1 MLVVVGVLLFLYLF
15 GYHFP
20 SQAQLESTGL
30 PPKPEVFVNREQ
42 EQFDIINSLTTSGP
56 NHSRIVTVTGAPGH
70 GKSALATVCG
80 YTLHNMG
87 VRVRHIDLEGVCTIE
102 DFIDGILDTLS
113 SGTNQKRPTQINL
126 MQRVKKVVNTVI
138 LILDNVDCFTLSGS
152 QKENFTSMI
161 KGVVHNSNGSIK
173 VMITTQYKVS
183 FKDRGLQ
190 VAIRNLTLQHSLEL
204 FTRHNPSISPEKA
217 LPLVLYTDG
226 IPLALEIL
234 SRLLQIESLTV
245 EELLEKLQSDP
256 LEQLSEENI
265 EYGMKRIFTIA
276 TNYLSENDRMCF
288 VLASLFPSSFEEHTA
303 TSVLIHFVK
312 DTGCLHRLRSRSL
325 IEYTYR
331 NRVKR
336 YHVLNLLKQH
346 GNDIRPNHINVTEF
360 QVHLTLHHMSH
371 PLQTQTH
378 QQWVLQD
385 HLNTETHT
393 VRYLMENFNLTRNS
407 IVMEDEVKT
416 VVHFAVESFDLL
428 PFHHPLHVVEA
439 FWVNIQ
445 DMCRETIRHGVS
457 TGTCQTNFP
466 DCLKFYLKVAQVSFH
481 SKQTHLLEGADFE
494 NLSDLQVGSL
504 IEAGCVDVSTAVKL
518 LVYTAKYV
526 EKQGNTTAYQE
537 LLSTIQTLQNRTI
550 TKSDLE
556 QVVEYDIGTI
566 LYELAEYDLAIEFLN
581 ACSNTSKRSQATK
594 LIVESY
600 KETGR
605 WAEAEDV
612 TTRTKDLLFQQTKD
626 LNALIGVIGESNYS
640 SPEMYDKHNMHHI
653 NRTMPLIVMFST
665 VFKLHGE
672 SMMDLVD
679 MMLSL
684 NNTVFA
690 EEVNEDLQTFTLNTK
705 QFVDNITEAGVYLM
719 SLMEVQCTGDGD
731 RGTTENCM
739 TAVKLYG
746 DVQKVRFPLTTLLAR
761 LLHTHVKCMLQLELQ
776 TSEKVQNL
784 LYERHNWFI
793 RYKDSFDATR
803 VGLKVEREFMG
814 KVLDE
819 VEQSRN
825 QALKE
830 DLLLQF
836 NMGQFLALFYT
847 RAGKLTQAKLIA
859 DNALHFLP
867 NVEIERKT
875 HRYLQLQFLLA
886 RIQYSLGN
894 YSVALEILKNC
905 SLTIAESD
913 LRLPILADPAGKELM
928 KAYHDLIPS
937 ELQVVFDVMTAVK
950 RTVLARVSDL
960 KYSRSEELALFI
972 VLFVTLYVTMVG
984 AVVSIIDGHYFI
996 YQLYTSRSPLYKT
1009 YYTTLYTDMS
1019 MERPFLSLIIW
1030 TRLPQLVKYVLFTVS
1045 TAMIGSVAY
1054 YVHWHLYY
1062 ILYYFNFV

>member
-1 MLVVVGVLLFLYLF
+1 M
-15 GYHFP
+15 
-20 SQAQLESTGL
+20 
-30 PPKPEVFVNREQ
+30 K
-42 EQFDIINSLTTSGP
+42 IW
-56 NHSRIVTVTGAPGH
+56 
-70 GKSALATVCG
+70 
-80 YTLHNMG
+80 
-87 VRVRHIDLEGVCTIE
+87 
-102 DFIDGILDTLS
+102 
-113 SGTNQKRPTQINL
+113 
-126 MQRVKKVVNTVI
+126 
-138 LILDNVDCFTLSGS
+138 
-152 QKENFTSMI
+152 
-161 KGVVHNSNGSIK
+161 
-173 VMITTQYKVS
+173 
-183 FKDRGLQ
+183 
-190 VAIRNLTLQHSLEL
+190 NLTLQHSLQL
-204 FTRHNPSISPEKA
+204 FTHHNPNISPEEA

-234 SRLLQIESLTV
+234 SLLLQIEGLTV
-245 EELLEKLQSDP
+245 GELLEKLPSDP
-256 LEQLSEENI
+256 LESLSEDNI

-288 VLASLFPSSFEEHTA
+288 VLASLFPSSFAEHTA
-303 TSVLIHFVK
+303 TSVLTHFVN
-312 DTGCLHRLRSRSL
+312 DTGCLRRLQSRSL
-325 IEYTYR
+325 IEYSYR

-336 YHVLNLLKQH
+336 YHVLSLLKQH
-346 GNDIRPNHINVTEF
+346 GNDIRPDHIGVTEF

-378 QQWVLQD
+378 QQWVLQE

-407 IVMEDEVKT
+407 IATEGEVRI

-445 DMCRETIRHGVS
+445 DMCRETIQQAVS
-457 TGTCQTNFP
+457 TGECQTNFP

-481 SKQTHLLEGADFE
+481 SKRTHLLEGADFE
-494 NLSDLQVGSL
+494 NLGELQVGSL
-504 IEAGCVDVSTAVKL
+504 IEAGCVDVSTAVRL

-526 EKQGNTTAYQE
+526 ETQGNTTAYQE
-537 LLSTIQTLQNRTI
+537 LLSTIQTLQNRSI
-550 TKSDLE
+550 TQSDLE
-556 QVVEYDIGTI
+556 EVVEYDIGTI
-566 LYELAEYDLAIEFLN
+566 LYELEEYDLAIEFLN

-605 WAEAEDV
+605 WADAEDV
-612 TTRTKDLLFQQTKD
+612 TTRNKDLLFQQTKD

-640 SPEMYDKHNMHHI
+640 SREMYNKHNMHEV
-653 NRTMPLIVMFST
+653 NRTVPLIVMFST

-672 SMMDLVD
+672 SMMGLVD
-679 MMLSL
+679 MILSL
-684 NNTVFA
+684 NTSVLA
-690 EEVNEDLQTFTLNTK
+690 EEVNKDLQMFTLNTK
-705 QFVDNITEAGVYLM
+705 QFVDNVTEAGVNLM
-719 SLMEVQCTGDGD
+719 SLVEEQCTGEGD
-731 RGTTENCM
+731 KGATENCM

-776 TSEKVQNL
+776 TSEEVQRL
-784 LYERHNWFI
+784 LYERHNWFVP
-793 RYKDSFDATR
+793 YKDILDATHE
-803 VGLKVEREFMG
+803 GLKVEQEFMER
-814 KVLDE
+814 VLNE
-819 VEQSRN
+819 VKQSQS

-847 RAGKLTQAKLIA
+847 RVGKLTQAKLIA
-859 DNALHFLP
+859 GNALHFLP

-894 YSVALEILKNC
+894 YSVALEILRNC
-905 SLTIAESD
+905 SLTIAVSD

-937 ELQVVFDVMTAVK
+937 ELQVVFDVMTVVK
-950 RTVLARVSDL
+950 RTVLARISTL

-972 VLFVTLYVTMVG
+972 VLFVTLYVAVVG
-984 AVVSIIDGHYFI
+984 TVVSIIDGHYFV
-996 YQLYTSRSPLYKT
+996 YQLYTSRSLLYKM
-1009 YYTTLYTDMS
+1009 YYTTLTMDMP

-1030 TRLPQLVKYVLFTVS
+1030 TSLSPLVKYFLFTIS
-1045 TAMIGSVAY
+1045 TAVIGSVTY
-1054 YVHWHLYY
+1054 YVHWYLYY